1 MKKMSLLSCVCLS
14 MAFSLTA
21 QAHGTLAS
29 QAAQA
34 VLAAS
39 STFNATATRD
49 TQRLFKSVHV
59 ELTGHEQYA
68 VQITLTSGQATNY
81 NCTEN
86 EEVSPA
92 VWECK

>member
-1 MKKMSLLSCVCLS
+1 MKKIVLLSSVCLS

-21 QAHGTLAS
+21 QAHGTIAS

-39 STFNATATRD
+39 TTFNATTTRD
-49 TQRLFKSVHV
+49 TQRLFKSVNA
-59 ELTGHEQYA
+59 ELTGHEQFA
-68 VQITLTSGQATNY
+68 VQIVLTSGQTTKY